1 MNALWIVL
9 NDETWN
15 LLGDWKTKEEIL
27 QRQKF
32 NNWSFH
38 LVITWS

>member
-27 QRQKF
+27 QRQ
-32 NNWSFH
+32 N
-38 LVITWS
+38 LITDHFIL